1 MKQTNVTLRAMEPED
16 LELLYRIENDT
27 TLWNVGATNVP
38 YSRYALHDFIANSS
52 SDIYRDRQV
61 RLMIDNDEQETIGI
75 VDVVNFDPQHIRAE
89 IGIVILGAY
98 RNKGYG
104 IRTLSQI
111 EDYAR
116 NVLHLHQIYAI
127 IGASNA
133 VSIRLFNS
141 LHYEQSARLRD
152 WLFDG
157 KTFHDALLVQKL
169 L

>member
-61 RLMIDNDEQETIGI
+61 RLMIENAEHETIGI

-127 IGASNA
+127 IEASNA

>member
-61 RLMIDNDEQETIGI
+61 RLMIENAEHETIGI

-127 IGASNA
+127 IGA
-133 VSIRLFNS
+133 
-141 LHYEQSARLRD
+141 
-152 WLFDG
+152 
-157 KTFHDALLVQKL
+157 
-169 L
+169 

>member
-1 MKQTNVTLRAMEPED
+1 MEPED

-61 RLMIDNDEQETIGI
+61 RLMIENAEHETIGI

-104 IRTLSQI
+104 IRTLCQI

>member
-1 MKQTNVTLRAMEPED
+1 MEPED

-61 RLMIDNDEQETIGI
+61 RLMIENAEHETIGI

-141 LHYEQSARLRD
+141 LHYEQSARLLD

>member
-1 MKQTNVTLRAMEPED
+1 MKQSNVTLRAMEPED

-61 RLMIDNDEQETIGI
+61 RLMIENAEHETIGI

>member
-1 MKQTNVTLRAMEPED
+1 MKPVDVRLRAMEPED

-27 TLWNVGATNVP
+27 ELWNVGATNVP

-61 RLMIDNDEQETIGI
+61 RLMIENTNHETIGI
-75 VDVVNFDPQHIRAE
+75 VDVVNFDPQHLRAE
-89 IGIVILGAY
+89 IGIVIMGAY
-98 RNKGYG
+98 RRQGYG
-104 IRTLSQI
+104 VRTLGKI

-116 NVLHLHQIYAI
+116 TVLHLHQIYAV

-133 VSIRLFNS
+133 VSIRLFHS
-141 LHYEQSARLRD
+141 LHYDQSARLKD

-157 KTFHDALLVQKL
+157 KAYHDALLMQKQL
-169 L
+169 

>member
-1 MKQTNVTLRAMEPED
+1 MEPED

-61 RLMIDNDEQETIGI
+61 RLMIENADRETIGI
-75 VDVVNFDPQHIRAE
+75 ADVVNFDPQHIRAE

-104 IRTLSQI
+104 VRTLSKI
-111 EDYAR
+111 EEYAR

-141 LHYEQSARLRD
+141 QHFEQSARLKD

-157 KTFHDALLVQKL
+157 KSFHDALLVQKL

>member
-1 MKQTNVTLRAMEPED
+1 MEPED

-61 RLMIDNDEQETIGI
+61 RLMIENAEHETIGI

>member
-1 MKQTNVTLRAMEPED
+1 MEPED

-38 YSRYALHDFIANSS
+38 YSRHALHDFIANSS

-61 RLMIDNDEQETIGI
+61 RLMIENAEHETIGI

>member
-61 RLMIDNDEQETIGI
+61 RLMIDNDEHETIGI

>member
-1 MKQTNVTLRAMEPED
+1 MEPED

-61 RLMIDNDEQETIGI
+61 RLMIDNDEHETIGI

>member
-61 RLMIDNDEQETIGI
+61 RLMIENAEHETIGI